1 MNILTHLGD
10 NDMLIL
16 DYPDWTQS
24 TLSLQLIPKAA
35 YEMTPVLSAVDKLLD
50 DEIYEEP
57 IIKRF
62 KTLRG
67 RPTVPVRVYYNAPI
81 N

>member
-1 MNILTHLGD
+1 MGE

-16 DYPDWTQS
+16 DYPDWIQS

-35 YEMTPVLSAVDKLLD
+35 YEMTPVLSEVDKLLD

-57 IIKRF
+57 ITKRF

-67 RPTVPVRVYYNAPI
+67 RPTVPVHVYI
-81 N
+81 RMMFLKH